1 MTGTGEPAD
10 YARFLRR
17 MQTQQPGLDVPPFPA
32 SIRPGRLAVSN
43 ACGQWTTSGIGM
55 AHGLNPS
62 QQTAVT
68 TRNGALLVLA
78 GAGSGKT
85 RVITFRIAQLIRQ
98 GVPAD
103 RILAVTFTNKAARE
117 MRERAESLLKQ
128 VTPKRAPRTGS
139 KKTAPQGPH
148 ISTFHSLCVNILR
161 QDIESLG
168 FRRRFTI
175 YDRSDQESTAR
186 KALREV
192 HCPTSALRPSDL
204 LWRISRWKRD
214 GLRADATDETAIDER
229 DTLASRAY
237 LKYELA
243 LRAAGALDFDDLL
256 LCTEELFRDHPKALA
271 KHQQRFDHVMV
282 DEYQD
287 TNATQYRIISA
298 LVAGHGNLCVVGDD
312 DQSIYGWR
320 GARMENILEFD
331 REFPDATIVHL
342 EENYRCR
349 PEILELANR
358 LIANNTERRDKTLRA
373 VRPTGKPPRFLE
385 LDDEVEESTYVAR
398 EIRAAADRGRFAY
411 RDVAILFRTNEQPR
425 LFEQE
430 LRAHKVPYVLIG
442 GQSFFDR
449 REIRDLVSY
458 LKVIVNPD
466 DEMSLL
472 RIINR
477 PARGIGDGTVA
488 KLLERA
494 VAEGQ
499 AVWHVLPQATEAGEV
514 PARAATN
521 IGTFRELIERYRKA
535 MASGRIAENLK
546 RLILEIEYQA
556 EINRQYKTPLERM
569 TRWNSVEEL
578 VNATAQYENGASS
591 PSLDGFLE
599 EIALTDLEDEKDKD
613 EQLKK
618 NAVALM
624 TLHSAKGLEFP
635 VVYLVGMEEGLLPH
649 ERSIKDGHA
658 AICEERRLAYVGVT
672 RARDF
677 LTLSWA
683 KHRTKWGK
691 QRKTQTSRFLAEMN
705 DGPVSF
711 DDESEQ
717 KPKRRRRRASHSK

>member
-1 MTGTGEPAD
+1 
-10 YARFLRR
+10 
-17 MQTQQPGLDVPPFPA
+17 
-32 SIRPGRLAVSN
+32 
-43 ACGQWTTSGIGM
+43 M

-68 TRNGALLVLA
+68 TGDGALLILA

-85 RVITFRIAQLIRQ
+85 RVITFRIAHLIRQ
-98 GVPAD
+98 GIAAD

-117 MRERAESLLKQ
+117 MQERADGLLGQ
-128 VTPKRAPRTGS
+128 TTPRRSPRSRSS
-139 KKTAPQGPH
+139 KNVPRRPH
-148 ISTFHSLCVNILR
+148 ISTFHSLCTNILR

-175 YDRSDQESTAR
+175 YDRSDQEGTAR

-192 HCPTSALRPSDL
+192 HCPTSALRPADL
-204 LWRISRWKRD
+204 LWRIGRWKRD
-214 GLRADATDETAIDER
+214 GLRADAACESVVDES
-229 DTLASRAY
+229 DTLAALAY
-237 LKYELA
+237 QKYELA

-256 LCTEELFRDHPKALA
+256 LCTEELFRDHPEALSR
-271 KHQQRFDHVMV
+271 HQQRFDHVMV

-298 LVAGHGNLCVVGDD
+298 LVARHGNFCVVGDD

-320 GARMENILEFD
+320 GARLENILEFD
-331 REFPDATIVHL
+331 REFPDATVIRL

-358 LIANNTERRDKTLRA
+358 LIANNTERREKTLRA
-373 VRPTGKPPRFLE
+373 VRPAGKPPRFLE
-385 LDDEVEESTYVAR
+385 LDDEVDESTYVAR
-398 EIRAAADRGRFAY
+398 EIRAAVDRGRFRY

-449 REIRDLVSY
+449 REVRDLVGY
-458 LKVIVNPD
+458 LKVIANPD

-488 KLLERA
+488 RLLERA
-494 VAEGQ
+494 VEDGRS
-499 AVWHVLPQATEAGEV
+499 VWHVLPQATEAGDV
-514 PARAATN
+514 PFRSATSIEN
-521 IGTFRELIERYRKA
+521 FRTMIERHRVA
-535 MASGRIAENLK
+535 MARGQLAENLK
-546 RLILEIEYQA
+546 TLIREIDYQA
-556 EINRQYKTPLERM
+556 EINRQYKTPLDRM

-578 VNATAQYENGASS
+578 VNATAQYEGRSTS

-599 EIALTDLEDEKDKD
+599 DIALTDQEDEKDKD
-613 EQLKK
+613 KQLKK

-649 ERSIKDGHA
+649 ARSIKDGHA

-677 LTLSWA
+677 LTLSSA
-683 KHRTKWGK
+683 KYRTKWGK
-691 QRKTQTSRFLAEMN
+691 RQKTKTSRFLVEMN
-705 DGPVSF
+705 GGPVGF
-711 DDESEQ
+711 DEESEK
-717 KPKRRRRRASHSK
+717 KPKRRRQRASHSK